1 MKEIIT
7 QMITEYLPVI
17 LTAVMTA
24 IVGFV
29 KSKYTKIAND
39 SIKKDVAATTV
50 KYIEQIYKDVHGT
63 EKLEKAKE
71 TMLALLEEKG
81 IKISDIELVI
91 LLESAVKDMN
101 YKSLTDFTS
110 ANTAI
115 STRKVRANF
124 LTFIFFITDTP
135 FCRKA
140 ALC

>member
-17 LTAVMTA
+17 LTAVMT
-24 IVGFV
+24 
-29 KSKYTKIAND
+29 
-39 SIKKDVAATTV
+39 ATTV

-81 IKISDIELVI
+81 IKISDVELVI

-101 YKSLTDFTS
+101 YKSLTDFIDEVK
-110 ANTAI
+110 NGGE
-115 STRKVRANF
+115 
-124 LTFIFFITDTP
+124 
-135 FCRKA
+135 
-140 ALC
+140 

>member
-39 SIKKDVAATTV
+39 SIKKDVATV

-63 EKLEKAKE
+63 EKLRKAKE
-71 TMLALLEEKG
+71 TMLTLLEEKS
-81 IKISDIELVI
+81 IKISDVELVI

-101 YKSLTDFTS
+101 YKSLTDFIDEVK
-110 ANTAI
+110 NGGE
-115 STRKVRANF
+115 
-124 LTFIFFITDTP
+124 
-135 FCRKA
+135 
-140 ALC
+140 

>member
-81 IKISDIELVI
+81 IKT
-91 LLESAVKDMN
+91 AVLSNKPDEFVAKMMN
-101 YKSLTDFTS
+101 YKEEHR
-110 ANTAI
+110 N
-115 STRKVRANF
+115 
-124 LTFIFFITDTP
+124 
-135 FCRKA
+135 A
-140 ALC
+140 AEK

>member
-7 QMITEYLPVI
+7 QMITEYLPVF

-81 IKISDIELVI
+81 IKISDVELVI

-101 YKSLTDFTS
+101 YKSLTDFIDEVK
-110 ANTAI
+110 NGGE
-115 STRKVRANF
+115 
-124 LTFIFFITDTP
+124 
-135 FCRKA
+135 
-140 ALC
+140 

>member
-39 SIKKDVAATTV
+39 SIKKDVAV

-63 EKLEKAKE
+63 EKLRKAKE
-71 TMLALLEEKG
+71 TMLTLLEEKS
-81 IKISDIELVI
+81 IKISDVELVI

-101 YKSLTDFTS
+101 YKSLTDFIDEVK
-110 ANTAI
+110 NGGE
-115 STRKVRANF
+115 
-124 LTFIFFITDTP
+124 
-135 FCRKA
+135 
-140 ALC
+140 

>member
-39 SIKKDVAATTV
+39 SIKKDVASTTV

-63 EKLEKAKE
+63 EKLEKRDPAAPIPIPKKYPTPAE
-71 TMLALLEEKG
+71 AC
-81 IKISDIELVI
+81 SSS
-91 LLESAVKDMN
+91 SAADPAR
-101 YKSLTDFTS
+101 SR
-110 ANTAI
+110 TAHPH
-115 STRKVRANF
+115 SQKV
-124 LTFIFFITDTP
+124 
-135 FCRKA
+135 
-140 ALC
+140 

>member
-63 EKLEKAKE
+63 EKAKE

-81 IKISDIELVI
+81 IKISDVELVI

-101 YKSLTDFTS
+101 YKSLTDFIDEVK
-110 ANTAI
+110 NGGE
-115 STRKVRANF
+115 
-124 LTFIFFITDTP
+124 
-135 FCRKA
+135 
-140 ALC
+140 

>member
-63 EKLEKAKE
+63 EKLEKAKRDL
-71 TMLALLEEKG
+71 TSSTNKKYGGGSSGSDKLKVPTYEE
-81 IKISDIELVI
+81 
-91 LLESAVKDMN
+91 
-101 YKSLTDFTS
+101 
-110 ANTAI
+110 TAI
-115 STRKVRANF
+115 DRLLKG
-124 LTFIFFITDTP
+124 
-135 FCRKA
+135 
-140 ALC
+140 ALS

>member
-39 SIKKDVAATTV
+39 SIKKDVASTTV

-71 TMLALLEEKG
+71 TMLTLLEEKG
-81 IKISDIELVI
+81 IKISDVELVI
-91 LLESAVKDMN
+91 LLESAVKDIN
-101 YKSLTDFTS
+101 YRSLADFIDEVK
-110 ANTAI
+110 NGGE
-115 STRKVRANF
+115 
-124 LTFIFFITDTP
+124 
-135 FCRKA
+135 
-140 ALC
+140 